1 MSSLMEIHSYVQSI
15 AEVISAALKVDTEI
29 VDYEGQVVGAT
40 GRIRGQLMTKRTDRY
55 VNRYVLSKLRPFVL
69 TNPGEHSACEPCPE
83 KSECIYTGGIFFP
96 ITVKEKCLGVISL
109 VSFDR
114 DQKKTLMDSQNTFLD
129 FIGKMA
135 ELLGTKLSETII
147 LEQTA
152 MNNKYLEAIINSVNE
167 GIIATDEYGKIT
179 FFNGSAEKIL
189 GIAKERLIG
198 KPASAVFPN
207 SLLNKSL
214 CEEKSFFQ
222 EKAHY
227 QNLTGETVN
236 LISSATIVKNGQ
248 RTIGAVESFSE
259 EEKIFQIVHRLSD
272 AELGTAFDNIVGKSK
287 VMQKIKLQAMN
298 IAQSSSTVLVA
309 GESGTGKEL
318 FAKAIHSASARAKE
332 SFVPINCSAIPDT
345 LLESELF
352 GYEKGAFTG
361 AKSEGKPGKF
371 QLANNGTLFLD
382 EIGDMP
388 LHLQAKILRVLQER
402 VVQKIGGTKDI
413 SINVRIIAATH
424 HDLKELIAKKLFRE
438 DLYYRLN
445 VIPLNIPP
453 LRERAGDIPVLLNY
467 LCSKYSNIL
476 NKTIKGFSQTA
487 MNILLKYPWP
497 GNVRELENAV
507 EYAINFCPNNSDITE
522 EVLPQWLFAQN
533 FPNTFPENYLSKIET
548 SEKQIIE
555 EALLKVGSS
564 LEAKKQ
570 IAANMGIS
578 IATFYRLLRK
588 HNLTGQ

>member
-29 VDYEGQVVGAT
+29 VDYDGRVVGAT
-40 GRIRGQLMTKRTDRY
+40 GRIRGQLLTKRTDRY

-69 TNPGEHSACEPCPE
+69 TNPGEHPACAPCPE
-83 KSECIYTGGIFFP
+83 KNECIYTGGIFFP
-96 ITVKEKCLGVISL
+96 INVKEKCYGVISL
-109 VSFDR
+109 VSFDTN
-114 DQKKTLMDSQNTFLD
+114 QKKILTDSQNTFLD
-129 FIGKMA
+129 FTGKMA

-167 GIIATDEYGKIT
+167 GIIATDENGNIT
-179 FFNGSAEKIL
+179 YFNGSAEKIL
-189 GIAKERLIG
+189 GIAKDRLIG
-198 KPASAVFPN
+198 KPVSAVFPN

-222 EKAHY
+222 EKIHY
-227 QNLTGETVN
+227 QNLAGETVH
-236 LISSATIVKNGQ
+236 LISSATLVKNG
-248 RTIGAVESFSE
+248 RWTIGAVESFSE

-272 AELGTAFDNIVGKSK
+272 AELGTAFNNIVGKSK
-287 VMQKIKLQAMN
+287 MMQKIKLQAMN
-298 IAQSSSTVLVA
+298 IAQSSSTVLIT

-318 FAKAIHSASARAKE
+318 FAKAIHSASPRAKE

-371 QLANNGTLFLD
+371 QLANGGTLFLD

-388 LHLQAKILRVLQER
+388 LHLQVKILRVLQER
-402 VVQKIGGTKDI
+402 VVQKIGGTKNI
-413 SINVRIIAATH
+413 PINVRIIAATH
-424 HDLKELIAKKLFRE
+424 HDLKELIEKKLFRE

-453 LRERAGDIPVLLNY
+453 LRERAEDIPVLLNF
-467 LCSKYSNIL
+467 LCTKYSNIL
-476 NKTIKGFSQTA
+476 NKIIKGFSKEA
-487 MNILLKYPWP
+487 MNILLEYSWP

-507 EYAINFCPNNSDITE
+507 EYAINFCPNNSYITE

-533 FPNTFPENYLSKIET
+533 FSNTFPENYQHKIET
-548 SEKQIIE
+548 SEKQILE
-555 EALLKVGSS
+555 EALRTVGTS
-564 LEAKKQ
+564 LAAKKQ
-570 IAANMGIS
+570 IAASMGIS
-578 IATFYRLLRK
+578 IATLYRLLRK
-588 HNLTGQ
+588 HNI